1 VTKTR
6 VRPEAVGYGDMV
18 ELEGHV
24 YIVTSI
30 DGPDS
35 HGAFDLYLMDKS
47 GTQHHK
53 VVTSAVE
60 LFYDE
65 S

>member
-18 ELEGHV
+18 EFEGHV

-30 DGPDS
+30 EYDN
-35 HGAFDLYLMDKS
+35 HGAWDVYLMDKS
-47 GTQHHK
+47 GAKHHK
-53 VVTSAVE
+53 VITAGVD

-65 S
+65 

>member
-1 VTKTR
+1 MTKTK

-30 DGPDS
+30 EYDGHS
-35 HGAFDLYLMDKS
+35 AWDLYLMDKS
-47 GTQHHK
+47 GVQHHK
-53 VVTSAVE
+53 VVTEGIE
-60 LFYDE
+60 LFYG
-65 S
+65 